1 MNPPSL
7 LDTTTSPP
15 PGTSVRS
22 PTTGK
27 PASIF
32 SNGPQNT
39 SSPSTNDIALFSEHC
54 RRVFFDNDHRSAQY
68 VDQVFRSIPLSHKA
82 AFIREQ
88 SRVRQTFHRAESVR
102 RRMEFEALLASTTS
116 GGALTVKARR
126 DPRGSV
132 AKKERRERL
141 KRFLDTHAGK
151 NNVGPAPLL
160 TSLAAVLRLQAQAAK
175 KGGAGAARIEW
186 EVDDG
191 ESLPHLQADWQG
203 LISLSF
209 PALRSQLSG
218 WRRVERIS

>member
-7 LDTTTSPP
+7 LDTTTPPP

-27 PASIF
+27 PASVF

-39 SSPSTNDIALFSEHC
+39 SSPSPNDIALFSEHC
-54 RRVFFDNDHRSAQY
+54 RRVFFDNDPRSAQY

-126 DPRGSV
+126 DPRGSI

-175 KGGAGAARIEW
+175 KGGAGGARVQW

-191 ESLPHLQADWQG
+191 QSLPHLQTDWQR
-203 LISLSF
+203 LITLSF
-209 PALRSQLSG
+209 LALRSQLSG
-218 WRRVERIS
+218 WRRVERTS